1 MALSH
6 QKEEEYIIVLFL
18 LYLDIANYILSALIN
33 SPCARK
39 KKKKKGHEKDE
50 EPKTEDSLE
59 PISWG

>member
-39 KKKKKGHEKDE
+39 KKKRNEKDE